1 MRIKTILVF
10 VLIMPF
16 TVFTYA
22 QNAKGKSLH
31 WKIAAKLPAPD
42 GKSKSLGVAGPVTGV
57 HNDILIV
64 GGGANFPD
72 SMPWQ
77 GGKKKYYDDIYSYRE
92 HRGTLVLQ
100 KEVVKLPSAIA
111 YPANCSTPQGVVYAG
126 GENEQGFSNK
136 VYLLKW
142 DETKKTILSSELPE
156 LPHPLTNA
164 SAVYVNSTIY
174 LAGGETPTAV
184 SSLFLKL
191 DLNNLDAGWQ
201 ALPDIPKPVS
211 HTVMVAL
218 EGKSGNVS
226 IYIVGGRKRNSD
238 GISELYN
245 TVFSFDT
252 QKGAWEKKQ
261 NLPYALS
268 AGTGIAQGQKN
279 ILIFG
284 GDRGETFHKTEK
296 LIAAI
301 NAETDEAKKSELI
314 RQKNELQSSHPGF
327 SHDVLVYNIESN
339 EWKKLDEI
347 SFDSPVTTTAV
358 VWNKKVLIPSGEIKA
373 GVRTPQ
379 ILMAKLSGR

>member
-1 MRIKTILVF
+1 MRLKTILVF
-10 VLIMPF
+10 VLIIPF

-22 QNAKGKSLH
+22 QKAKGSRLH
-31 WKIAAKLPAPD
+31 WNIAAELPAPD
-42 GKSKSLGVAGPVTGV
+42 GKSKPLGVAGPVTGIHKDV
-57 HNDILIV
+57 LIV

-77 GGKKKYYDDIYSYRE
+77 GGKKKYYDEIYIYKQQRKS
-92 HRGTLVLQ
+92 LVLQ

-111 YPANCSTPQGVVYAG
+111 YPASCSTPQGVVYAG
-126 GENEQGFSNK
+126 GENEQGLSNK
-136 VYLLKW
+136 VYLLRW
-142 DETKKTILSSELPE
+142 DDTKKTIHSSELPE
-156 LPHPLTNA
+156 LPNPLTNA
-164 SAVYVNSTIY
+164 SAVYINNTIY
-174 LAGGETPTAV
+174 LAGGETSAAA

-201 ALPDIPKPVS
+201 ILPDIPKPVS

-218 EGKSGNVS
+218 EGKSENIS
-226 IYIVGGRKRNSD
+226 IYIVGGRKKNSD

-245 TVFSFDT
+245 SVFSFDT
-252 QKGAWEKKQ
+252 QKGAWEIKQ

-268 AGTGIAQGQKN
+268 AGTGIAQGWKN

-301 NAETDEAKKSELI
+301 NAETDEIKKSELI

-327 SHDVLVYNIESN
+327 SHDVLVYNIAAD

-347 SFDSPVTTTAV
+347 PYESPVTTTAV
-358 VWNKKVLIPSGEIKA
+358 IWNKKVLIPSGEIKA

-379 ILMAKLSGR
+379 ILVTKLRGR